1 MMNPNTDGTRNPE
14 HFRVPSRGIKA
25 LGMAEASLVNVVKG
39 SERVDES
46 VEHLVVDFVHVCPF
60 RIGGVIV
67 PRARRHDLESGIT

>member
-1 MMNPNTDGTRNPE
+1 MAPE
-14 HFRVPSRGIKA
+14 APSTFGRHQGG
-25 LGMAEASLVNVVKG
+25 LERLEMTEASLVNVVKG